1 MKVALRSLVV
11 VTVLAGIAQ
20 AAADPAFVGRWKF
33 NAAKSTLTG
42 DTATIENAPD
52 GMMQFN
58 SQGFQYKF
66 KLDGKEYP
74 MPDGGTTAWT
84 ETSADVW
91 DVTNRMK
98 GKVVSSYH
106 LVRKGDMLD
115 ITGKVLKPDGS
126 SAQFSSVY
134 KRISGGPGMT
144 GRWRSTEV
152 KPPANVL
159 EIAAAGPDGVTI
171 KDDTGPMFTSQFDGK
186 DSPALGRMAGSKYTG
201 AFKKVDVSSFE
212 LTVKLDGK
220 PMYVEV
226 YTVAPDGK
234 TLTLAGSPVNA
245 KDEPYKLV
253 FDRQ

>member
-1 MKVALRSLVV
+1 LLFAYWPFSQFSPVSPRLRRTRPSL
-11 VTVLAGIAQ
+11 GK
-20 AAADPAFVGRWKF
+20 WKF

-42 DTATIENAPD
+42 DTATIETAPD
-52 GMMQFN
+52 GMMQFS

-74 MPDGGTTAWT
+74 TPDGGTTAWSA
-84 ETSADVW
+84 TSPDVW

-98 GKVVSSYH
+98 GKVASSYH
-106 LVRKGDMLD
+106 LVRKGDVLE
-115 ITGKVLKPDGS
+115 ITGKVAKPDGGT
-126 SAQFSSVY
+126 AQFASVY
-134 KRISGGPGMT
+134 KRVSGGPAMT
-144 GRWRSTEV
+144 GKWRSTEV
-152 KPPANVL
+152 KPPMNVL
-159 EIAAAGPDGVTI
+159 EIASTGADGVTL
-171 KDDTGPMFTSQFDGK
+171 KDDTGPMFSNQFDGK

-201 AFKKVDVSSFE
+201 AFRKIDANSFE

-220 PMYVEV
+220 PMFVEV
-226 YTVAPDGK
+226 YSVASDGK